1 MKRVYKASNF
11 TDARNEENL
20 AKNRNPD
27 VVPTNAN
34 RVRLMTLIPSRNDY
48 INAVFLDVSPSKNV
62 FGSKWAFLITLCY
75 NVLFS

>member
-1 MKRVYKASNF
+1 MKRVFKASNF

-34 RVRLMTLIPSRNDY
+34 RVRLMTLVPSRNDY
-48 INAVFLDVSPSKNV
+48 INAVFLDVSPSKNAMIV
-62 FGSKWAFLITLCY
+62 
-75 NVLFS
+75 VLSNLLRSVTNS

>member
-1 MKRVYKASNF
+1 MKRVFKASNF

-34 RVRLMTLIPSRNDY
+34 RVRLMTLVPSRNDY
-48 INAVFLDVSPSKNV
+48 INAVFLDVSPSKNAMI
-62 FGSKWAFLITLCY
+62 F
-75 NVLFS
+75 VLSNLLSSVTNN